1 MIYKAFTM
9 FNNKIYMFEDP
20 NYCKPVEGG
29 SQIHYYCLNSKTVRE
44 MCVLKLKP

>member
-1 MIYKAFTM
+1 MVPNKWMTMIYKAFTM

-29 SQIHYYCLNSKTVRE
+29 SQIHYYCL
-44 MCVLKLKP
+44 KL